1 MCIYIYI
8 YICIYI
14 INIFNGSNGLFP
26 VLLQGK
32 ITEDLLSGY
41 GFPLNQS
48 IFFGSMFYDGYILVL
63 KDDTLDIIWIH
74 LILSFTL
81 LSWVESVTEYLER
94 PNTGGVSCGCELWGL
109 DHLAVLQH
117 WQAILSDLHFCAC
130 TSPRIGGKQ
139 IQDTSPIRDWTP
151 ATCRINPLNF
161 RKRLQKWRS
170 LSISIAKPKTKPE
183 FHDF

>member
-1 MCIYIYI
+1 
-8 YICIYI
+8 
-14 INIFNGSNGLFP
+14 
-26 VLLQGK
+26 
-32 ITEDLLSGY
+32 
-41 GFPLNQS
+41 
-48 IFFGSMFYDGYILVL
+48 MFYDGYILVL

-130 TSPRIGGKQ
+130 TSPRIGGKNTGYQ
-139 IQDTSPIRDWTP
+139 SDSGLNTCNLSHQPIELP
-151 ATCRINPLNF
+151 EATTEVEKSLNF
-161 RKRLQKWRS
+161 HSKTRDKTRVPWLLESRSGIWSGWWDALLIRLQTKCRS
-170 LSISIAKPKTKPE
+170 SIHWSWCDHRISTKNRP
-183 FHDF
+183 FFLGFLL